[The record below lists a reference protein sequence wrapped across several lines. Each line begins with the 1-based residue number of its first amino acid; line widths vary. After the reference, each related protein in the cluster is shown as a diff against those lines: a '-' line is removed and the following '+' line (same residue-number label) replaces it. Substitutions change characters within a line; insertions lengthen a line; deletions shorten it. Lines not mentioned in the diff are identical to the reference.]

1 VPYSTLL
8 RNAST
13 ALNGA
18 SGDAGGLRQALGS
31 QRFFAQMEDS
41 QKGPPAEKDTGT
53 ARGVESQAP
62 VTEQARAARVGEENF
77 EDKR

>member
-1 VPYSTLL
+1 MPCSTLL
-8 RNAST
+8 KIAPT

-18 SGDAGGLRQALGS
+18 RGDAGGLRQTLGS

-41 QKGPPAEKDTGT
+41 INGPPAEKDTGT

-62 VTEQARAARVGEENF
+62 VTEEARAARVGEDNF